1 VNKEQNDPFGSQA
14 FDRLMNQR
22 ADLLF
27 TRSTDHPI
35 IR

>member
-1 VNKEQNDPFGSQA
+1 VNKEQNDRFVWQA
-14 FDRLMNQR
+14 FDRLMNWR
-22 ADLLF
+22 ADFLF